1 MDLLL
6 MFVVIIVLFYV
17 SKSFMNYNVVVQSG
31 GTIDYDSLEVEAKII
46 VALMSKVAKA
56 DGKVSELEA
65 ELLSNTF
72 TDFASTFENS
82 ESMREELKSIYY
94 NEKDLDDNTTFLT
107 QELYKL
113 TRHSYAKRIRILEYL
128 LNMAFIDLEY
138 AQSEEDII
146 ITIAENLEIKQED
159 FMKILNAFKEA
170 YATFQSQSH
179 DNLDDAYKTLGVT
192 ASDDL
197 ASVKKAYRKL
207 VKENHPDIISGKG
220 LGEDEIQKATIRLQ
234 EINAAYDL
242 IKTKLGA

>member
-6 MFVVIIVLFYV
+6 MFVVVLVLFYV
-17 SKSFMNYNVVVQSG
+17 SKSFMNYNVVIESG
-31 GTIDYDSLEVEAKII
+31 GSVDYDSLEVEAKII

-82 ESMREELKSIYY
+82 EEMREELKSIYY

-159 FMKILNAFKEA
+159 FLKILNAFKEA
-170 YATFQSQSH
+170 YARFATQSH
-179 DNLDDAYKTLGVT
+179 DNLDEAYKTLEVS

-197 ASVKKAYRKL
+197 SSVKKAYRKL

-242 IKTKLGA
+242 IKSKLGA